1 MEQRTVELINASD
14 SAVNQSGIKG
24 TYFKIRK
31 YWYFSIMHLLELI
44 ITSKILFLATLGFH
58 CCMQA
63 FSSCGKWGLLSSC
76 MSGFLIVVSSPV
88 ADLGLK
94 GA

>member
-1 MEQRTVELINASD
+1 MPQTVLSTSQESKVFILKFAST
-14 SAVNQSGIKG
+14 GISQLC
-24 TYFKIRK
+24 IS
-31 YWYFSIMHLLELI
+31 WNLLLLQ
-44 ITSKILFLATLGFH
+44 KFYLFLATLGLH

-76 MSGFLIVVSSPV
+76 MSGFLIVMSSPV